1 MARARRRH
9 AVERGHV
16 AQRQPNQ
23 AGGSQNTGGAAEART
38 SGVQQDVASGAAG
51 GFIGRQPVAADG
63 EWLRSV
69 TPTARHALLPP
80 CRRVTNLN

>member
-1 MARARRRH
+1 M
-9 AVERGHV
+9 
-16 AQRQPNQ
+16 QW
-23 AGGSQNTGGAAEART
+23 SAATWRSANPIRPAART

-51 GFIGRQPVAADG
+51 GFVGRQPVAADG